1 VWIEESDQNTSY
13 LFHNYQKG
21 GQYKYQMLDEL
32 LHNNPFEM
40 IRDQLS
46 RETILPFV
54 LDL

>member
-1 VWIEESDQNTSY
+1 LIEESDQNTPY
-13 LFHNYQKG
+13 LFHNYQR